1 MFTPFLPK
9 QVDNNYSGTRLAI
22 WLLAAILL
30 VRLGIGGATLFN
42 THDALQT
49 ADSIPVDS
57 FGLAGAAAAMS
68 LFKLLGLELLV
79 LNLLG
84 VGVLIRYRS
93 LIPFTYFL
101 MLVEQVCR
109 RELLILYPIVR
120 TGEHMLPFNINLM
133 LIGALCVGFV
143 LSLFRTRERNNS
155 G

>member
-9 QVDNNYSGTRLAI
+9 QVDNNYRGTRLAI

-30 VRLGIGGATLFN
+30 VRLGISGATLFN

-57 FGLAGAAAAMS
+57 FGPAGAAAAMS

-84 VGVLIRYRS
+84 VGVLIRYRT

-101 MLVEQVCR
+101 LLVEQVSR

-120 TGEHMLPFNINLM
+120 TGEHMLPFNINLA
-133 LIGALCVGFV
+133 LIGVLCVGFV
-143 LSLFRTRERNNS
+143 LSLFRRRERNNAS
-155 G
+155 